1 MSAQPD
7 HATPGPGNSDP
18 AAPGRHRHGHHKTI
32 RPGLRERKKAKTRA
46 AIRQHALRLFREQ
59 GYDATTVEQIAEAAE
74 VSHSTFFRYF
84 PTKEDVVLQDD
95 MELIWIDAL
104 RAQPPGMPPIAALR
118 ASLHD
123 AFASLSADD
132 IANIRETTDFAL
144 SVPAI
149 RARMLDEFA
158 RTIQVMA
165 TAIAERTGRN
175 PDDFEVRTL
184 VGAALGVAVSAWFT
198 AQGDMER
205 FMTDYARALE
215 LLLTGLPL

>member
-7 HATPGPGNSDP
+7 QAIPGPGNAGP
-18 AAPGRHRHGHHKTI
+18 AAPGQHRHGHHKAA
-32 RPGLRERKKAKTRA
+32 RPGLRERKKTKTRA
-46 AIRQHALRLFREQ
+46 AIREHALRLFREQ
-59 GYDATTVEQIAEAAE
+59 GYEATTVEQIAEAAE

-104 RAQPPGMPPIAALR
+104 RAQPPGMPPIEALR

-123 AFASLSADD
+123 AFASLTADD
-132 IANIRETTDFAL
+132 LAKIRDTTDLAL
-144 SVPAI
+144 SVPAV

-184 VGAALGVAVSAWFT
+184 VGAALGVAVSSWFT

>member
-1 MSAQPD
+1 MNTSHDQAIAGPD
-7 HATPGPGNSDP
+7 KAGP
-18 AAPGRHRHGHHKTI
+18 AAHGRPGHGHHEPA
-32 RPGLRERKKAKTRA
+32 RPGLWERKKARTRA
-46 AIRQHALRLFREQ
+46 AIREHALRLFREQ
-59 GYDATTVEQIAEAAE
+59 GYDATTVEQIAGAAE
-74 VSHSTFFRYF
+74 VSPSTFFRYF

-95 MELIWIDAL
+95 MELRWIDAL
-104 RAQPPGMPPIAALR
+104 RAQPPGMPSIAALR

-132 IANIRETTDFAL
+132 IAKIRETTDLAL
-144 SVPAI
+144 TVPAI

-165 TAIAERTGRN
+165 TGIAERTGRN

-184 VGAALGVAVSAWFT
+184 VGAALGVAISSWFT

-205 FMTDYARALE
+205 FMADYARALE

>member
-1 MSAQPD
+1 MSALPD
-7 HATPGPGNSDP
+7 HAVPGPGNDGP
-18 AAPGRHRHGHHKTI
+18 AAPGRPKAT

-46 AIRQHALRLFREQ
+46 AIREHALRLFREQ

-74 VSHSTFFRYF
+74 ISHTTFFRYF

-104 RAQPPGMPPIAALR
+104 RAQPPGLPPIEALR

-132 IANIRETTDFAL
+132 IAKIRDTTEFAL
-144 SVPAI
+144 SVPAV
-149 RARMLDEFA
+149 RARMLDELA

-165 TAIAERTGRN
+165 VAIAERTGRN
-175 PDDFEVRTL
+175 PDGFEVRTL
-184 VGAALGVAVSAWFT
+184 VGAALGVAISSWLT

-205 FMTDYARALE
+205 FMTDYTRALE

>member
-1 MSAQPD
+1 MSAPPD
-7 HATPGPGNSDP
+7 HAAPGPGNTGP
-18 AAPGRHRHGHHKTI
+18 AGRSRHGHHKAT

-46 AIRQHALRLFREQ
+46 AIRQHAFRLFREQ
-59 GYDATTVEQIAEAAE
+59 GYEATTVEQIAEAAE

-95 MELIWIDAL
+95 MELLWIDAL

-132 IANIRETTDFAL
+132 LAKIRETTDFAL
-144 SVPAI
+144 SVPAV
-149 RARMLDEFA
+149 RARMLDELA

-184 VGAALGVAVSAWFT
+184 VGAALGVAISSWFT
-198 AQGDMER
+198 AHGDMER
-205 FMTDYARALE
+205 FMSDYARALE